1 MNNPDKTNRK
11 TLSNLCK
18 LSLDHGG
25 NISKLTIP
33 SSESLGD
40 GLTNGS
46 LLYHNNK
53 WLLNLRRVGYLLYHS
68 ENNQKFPS
76 PWGPLVYLNPEDDCV
91 LRTIN
96 YVCELDSSFEIA
108 KTFKT
113 DTSLLDVKPLW
124 EFIGLEDARL
134 QYWNNKL
141 YQTGVRRDTT
151 TNGEGRM
158 ELSTITKVGNTYK
171 ELDRVRITPPDPR
184 SNAKGGSYCE
194 KNWMPIND
202 MPNHYIKWSSPTEIV
217 KVDPKKGT
225 SEMVNIVEQPNL
237 GFKRDLRGSSNVIKY
252 KDYWV
257 SIIHE
262 VDLWFNKENE
272 KDSIYYHRFI
282 VWDKDWNIV
291 FKSEEF
297 DFMTARIEFTC
308 GLAFKDNKFL
318 IPFGFQDTTSFL
330 LQLPATVFE
339 NITGMSTEK
348 LKPKKIYDVS
358 NKKNKNLYNF
368 INDPYNSINAFNL
381 AEEDYKDGH
390 WASALSFYSRAAEYT
405 NDKTLQYDSYYMMCR
420 SLADKGS
427 RDVCEL
433 WMWQF
438 LIDLDSDRPEG
449 YQAIISYHSWRGKY
463 HEAYMWSSIALK
475 LAKNKPKKIGNY
487 ILPHGYK
494 NHFEIQKNLF
504 GGTAYTKT
512 EDKLKQLQHYAYAND
527 KSMYPPDLHN
537 WIKGEVKKYKIPEI
551 MA

>member
-194 KNWMPIND
+194 KN
-202 MPNHYIKWSSPTEIV
+202 
-217 KVDPKKGT
+217 
-225 SEMVNIVEQPNL
+225 
-237 GFKRDLRGSSNVIKY
+237 
-252 KDYWV
+252 
-257 SIIHE
+257 
-262 VDLWFNKENE
+262 
-272 KDSIYYHRFI
+272 
-282 VWDKDWNIV
+282 
-291 FKSEEF
+291 
-297 DFMTARIEFTC
+297 
-308 GLAFKDNKFL
+308 
-318 IPFGFQDTTSFL
+318 
-330 LQLPATVFE
+330 
-339 NITGMSTEK
+339 
-348 LKPKKIYDVS
+348 
-358 NKKNKNLYNF
+358 
-368 INDPYNSINAFNL
+368 
-381 AEEDYKDGH
+381 
-390 WASALSFYSRAAEYT
+390 
-405 NDKTLQYDSYYMMCR
+405 
-420 SLADKGS
+420 
-427 RDVCEL
+427 
-433 WMWQF
+433 
-438 LIDLDSDRPEG
+438 
-449 YQAIISYHSWRGKY
+449 
-463 HEAYMWSSIALK
+463 
-475 LAKNKPKKIGNY
+475 
-487 ILPHGYK
+487 
-494 NHFEIQKNLF
+494 
-504 GGTAYTKT
+504 
-512 EDKLKQLQHYAYAND
+512 
-527 KSMYPPDLHN
+527 
-537 WIKGEVKKYKIPEI
+537 
-551 MA
+551 